1 MIFQVGDVV
10 RCIEGKNKYRSDIP
24 ILVLGELYTILKVI
38 EDEGEEFV
46 EVSCGVS
53 SNFFA
58 NRFEFV
64 NSGEAQEK
72 LIIRKIK
79 LMEQR
84 FNKRQERKDEY
95 NLAA

>member
-1 MIFQVGDVV
+1 MTFQVGDVV
-10 RCIEGKNKYRSDIP
+10 RCIESKYKYRSDVP
-24 ILVLGELYTILKVI
+24 ILVLGDLYTILSVME
-38 EDEGEEFV
+38 EDGEEFV
-46 EVSCGVS
+46 QVSCGIS

-58 NRFEFV
+58 RRFEFV

-84 FNKRQERKDEY
+84 FKTSQENKRDY